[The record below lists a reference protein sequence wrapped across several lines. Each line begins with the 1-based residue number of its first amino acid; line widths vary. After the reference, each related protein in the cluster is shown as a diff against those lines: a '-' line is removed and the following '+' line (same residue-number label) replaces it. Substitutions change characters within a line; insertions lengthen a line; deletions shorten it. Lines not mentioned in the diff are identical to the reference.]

1 MISNQR
7 GFSLVEVLL
16 SFLLIGVGSLGLVK
30 LQIYTEQKAEYAINS
45 IEALHLAESKLEW
58 FRTRGAL
65 TAFST
70 ITPADFTSDI
80 VNGSDASHA
89 DFTLNWTVVESFS
102 GELKTINIQSSWED
116 RAGISQSVELMT
128 MVSKYSEFD

>member
-1 MISNQR
+1 MISSQR
-7 GFSLVEVLL
+7 GFSLIEVLL
-16 SFLLIGVGSLGLVK
+16 SFLLIGIGSLGLVK
-30 LQIYTEQKAEYAINS
+30 LQVYTEKKADYAINS

-70 ITPADFTSDI
+70 ITPADFTSDL

-89 DFTLNWTVVESFS
+89 DYTLSWTVTDSLS
-102 GELKTINIQSSWED
+102 GELKTINIRSSWED
-116 RAGISQSVELMT
+116 RSGLTQFIELTT
-128 MVSKYSEFD
+128 MISKYSEFD